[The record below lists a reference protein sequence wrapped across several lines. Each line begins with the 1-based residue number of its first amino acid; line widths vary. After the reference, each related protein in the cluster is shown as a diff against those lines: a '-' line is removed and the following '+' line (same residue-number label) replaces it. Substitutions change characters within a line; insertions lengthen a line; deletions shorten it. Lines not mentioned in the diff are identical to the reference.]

1 MIKPKQLSAL
11 ILGLSLCFGM
21 TALGSILGFSAIKHK
36 EFERTV
42 SVKGLSEREYPADI
56 VIWTI
61 DITLANN
68 SLNQLHA
75 ALEANAASLRAYL
88 LERSISTEE
97 ISFGAPTINDSYT
110 NQYRNIDNNS
120 LRYTASRSVTVYSE
134 NVEAVRNV
142 MNNFAMDGTGDAL
155 QIEGSWWSRAEFV
168 FDSLND
174 VKPDMIEEATR
185 NAREVASKFADDSE
199 STLGRIKYASQG
211 QFSIR
216 DRDSS
221 NPHIKSVR
229 VVSTIEYY
237 LAD

>member
-1 MIKPKQLSAL
+1 MMKTRQLSAL
-11 ILGLSLCFGM
+11 IVGLSLCFGM
-21 TALGSILGFSAIKHK
+21 TALGSILGYSAIKHK

-42 SVKGLSEREYPADI
+42 TVKGLSEREYPADI
-56 VIWTI
+56 VIWTV
-61 DITLANN
+61 DLTLANN
-68 SLNQLHA
+68 SLPALHA
-75 ALEANAASLRAYL
+75 AMENSVAALRSYL
-88 LERSISTEE
+88 INQSVAAEE
-97 ISFGAPTINDSYT
+97 ITFGAAVINDSYT

-134 NVEAVRNV
+134 NVAAVRNV
-142 MNNFAMDGTGDAL
+142 ISSFASSSEAL
-155 QIEGSWWSRAEFV
+155 QFEGSWWSHAQYV
-168 FDSLND
+168 FDSLNE

-185 NAREVASKFADDSE
+185 NAREVASKFAEDSD
-199 STLGRIKYASQG
+199 SRLGRIKQASQG
-211 QFSIR
+211 QFSIS